1 MARPVTLFTGQ
12 WADLPLA
19 DLAAKTGDWGFDG
32 LELACWGDHFDPIAA
47 VNDSSYASGQRKL
60 LEQHGLGVWAIGCH
74 LVGQAVADPIDGR
87 HQAVVPPEVWGDGDP
102 EGVRRRAADYMKDT
116 ARAATAL
123 GVDVVTGFTGSPVW
137 HLLYSFPPNDW
148 SVVEAGYQEFAER
161 WGPIIDVY
169 ESEGV
174 KFALEVHPT
183 EIAYDFVTTRKALDA
198 LGDRP
203 GFGINFDPSH
213 FEHQFL
219 DSAAFITEFGDED
232 LPRAHQGLRPP
243 ARRPVVDPRR
253 PPRLRPARPRLGLRL
268 ARARRRRLRVD
279 DPRAQPGRLRGSAVH
294 RVGGLGDGPRLG
306 RARRARLRP
315 PHRLRPVCRGLR
327 RRVREGTLMSE
338 KEVGFVTMGKA
349 SGGGA
354 VETIGVGMLGYAFMG
369 KAHSN
374 AYKTLSYMA
383 WPPPYMPELVAIAGR
398 NEEAV
403 TEAARRYGFAD
414 AVTDWKQLV
423 ADDRI
428 QLFDNAG
435 PNALHAE
442 PTIAAAEAG
451 KHVICEKPLGRDAA
465 ESYETWQRVQAA
477 GVKHMCAFNYRFVPA
492 VRLARQM
499 IESGELGEIQH
510 FRGAYLQEWG
520 TTEGEIWR
528 FTKAE
533 AGSGALGD
541 LGAHVVDLAR
551 YLVGSEITDVAAMTQ
566 TFMPGREVDDA
577 VESVVKF
584 EGGAVGTIEASRF
597 CQGRKN
603 HFTWEIN
610 GSKGSLSFDLERLNE
625 LEHSEGNKGFR
636 TILVSEADHPFW
648 EFWWPQGHM
657 IGWEHSFVHEIHHL
671 LTAIRDDTDVA
682 PHGATLEDGYR
693 AAEVCDAMLR
703 SAEQGGRETV
713 QYRS

>member
-1 MARPVTLFTGQ
+1 
-12 WADLPLA
+12 
-19 DLAAKTGDWGFDG
+19 
-32 LELACWGDHFDPIAA
+32 
-47 VNDSSYASGQRKL
+47 
-60 LEQHGLGVWAIGCH
+60 
-74 LVGQAVADPIDGR
+74 
-87 HQAVVPPEVWGDGDP
+87 
-102 EGVRRRAADYMKDT
+102 
-116 ARAATAL
+116 
-123 GVDVVTGFTGSPVW
+123 
-137 HLLYSFPPNDW
+137 
-148 SVVEAGYQEFAER
+148 
-161 WGPIIDVY
+161 
-169 ESEGV
+169 
-174 KFALEVHPT
+174 
-183 EIAYDFVTTRKALDA
+183 
-198 LGDRP
+198 
-203 GFGINFDPSH
+203 
-213 FEHQFL
+213 
-219 DSAAFITEFGDED
+219 
-232 LPRAHQGLRPP
+232 
-243 ARRPVVDPRR
+243 
-253 PPRLRPARPRLGLRL
+253 
-268 ARARRRRLRVD
+268 
-279 DPRAQPGRLRGSAVH
+279 
-294 RVGGLGDGPRLG
+294 
-306 RARRARLRP
+306 
-315 PHRLRPVCRGLR
+315 
-327 RRVREGTLMSE
+327 MSE

-403 TEAARRYGFAD
+403 AEAARRYGFAD

-428 QLFDNAG
+428 QLFDNSG

-465 ESYETWQRVQAA
+465 ESYQTWQRVRAA

-551 YLVGSEITDVAAMTQ
+551 YLVGREITDVAAMTQ

-577 VESVVKF
+577 VESVVRF
-584 EGGAVGTIEASRF
+584 EGGAVGTVEASRF